1 MADCVPVTSPI
12 RLPEKLVADV
22 AVDAFP
28 MTLPV
33 TFPASGPENPEA
45 VIVPALKFPLASRAT
60 IAFAVLVFVAVV
72 AELLTFPEDAMVANF
87 ESRIAAEAEISALNI
102 SPSPILALLMALS
115 ATSAEVIV
123 PSKILALVTAS
134 SFILA
139 AVTAKLAIFTVLMAA
154 FEITGA
160 EAVLFVPLKSPAN

>member
-1 MADCVPVTSPI
+1 MPPLATPTVPLTLSAVPET
-12 RLPEKLVADV
+12 LPV
-22 AVDAFP
+22 
-28 MTLPV
+28 TLPV

-60 IAFAVLVFVAVV
+60 IAFAVLVFVAEV

-115 ATSAEVIV
+115 RV
-123 PSKILALVTAS
+123 
-134 SFILA
+134 
-139 AVTAKLAIFTVLMAA
+139 
-154 FEITGA
+154 
-160 EAVLFVPLKSPAN
+160 